1 MEHCSKSAKWVQN
14 NDHWLYKSLSVS
26 AHFVIFVLVL
36 FHPSFQKH
44 LAALQPQQSQRS
56 NCALIYRQLS
66 STCTASEQGWSWHL
80 VKNPSRL
87 KQPYCTSEACKGRFL
102 IVGSETEENSFC
114 VIHKAACELHSEVF
128 FRKHWCVKPKVW
140 PKWLNFGESLK
151 CVSALHLMVA
161 SDEQEDTLVVAGN
174 PLLREVEDVDPNH
187 CPVCA
192 GLKLNLFFWPRKYLL
207 PSFLQLGEISTP
219 CKKLWSV

>member
-1 MEHCSKSAKWVQN
+1 
-14 NDHWLYKSLSVS
+14 
-26 AHFVIFVLVL
+26 
-36 FHPSFQKH
+36 
-44 LAALQPQQSQRS
+44 
-56 NCALIYRQLS
+56 
-66 STCTASEQGWSWHL
+66 
-80 VKNPSRL
+80 
-87 KQPYCTSEACKGRFL
+87 
-102 IVGSETEENSFC
+102 
-114 VIHKAACELHSEVF
+114 
-128 FRKHWCVKPKVW
+128 
-140 PKWLNFGESLK
+140 
-151 CVSALHLMVA
+151 MVA